1 MSHDQGPATFG
12 LAELSVGHGGRDDPR
27 LFVRDS
33 EGELI
38 CVFPAGFPLEHL
50 PAVLLMIDQALFK
63 GLAWSRRK
71 GKAKALKQLL
81 WV

>member
-1 MSHDQGPATFG
+1 MAEEPRTFG

-27 LFVRDS
+27 LFVRDP

-38 CVFPAGFPLEHL
+38 CAFPKDFPLEHL

-63 GLAWSRRK
+63 GVLWAKRPS
-71 GKAKALKQLL
+71 KARLLKQML
-81 WV
+81 WVS